1 MESLA
6 LYAATFIIFMHG
18 LIHLMGFTAY
28 WKLAELKELPYKT
41 TLLDGRWDVGDG
53 GIRMFG
59 ALWLVVAVAYMIV
72 TYGLLTEQEWWRT
85 MMAVVTISSLVLTI
99 LDANVAYAGVVVNI
113 VILGILIISSDAVQS
128 TLFG

>member
-1 MESLA
+1 MTTIA
-6 LYAATFIIFMHG
+6 LYAATFIIFIHG

-41 TLLDGRWDVGDG
+41 TLLDGRWDVGAG

-59 ALWLVVAVAYMIV
+59 ALWLFVAVAYMIV

-85 MMAVVTISSLVLTI
+85 MMAAAFMKSLHI
-99 LDANVAYAGVVVNI
+99 PR
-113 VILGILIISSDAVQS
+113 
-128 TLFG
+128 

>member
-1 MESLA
+1 MTTIA
-6 LYAATFIIFMHG
+6 LYAATFITFMHG
-18 LIHLMGFTAY
+18 LIHLMGFAAY

-41 TLLDGRWDVGDG
+41 ALLDGKWDVGDG

-85 MMAVVTISSLVLTI
+85 MMAAVTISSLVLTI
-99 LDANVAYAGVVVNI
+99 LDANVAYAGVAVNI
-113 VILGILIISSDAVQS
+113 VILGMLIISSDAVQS